1 MNKFLLLLIAALP
14 LAGCVTTTPPTAV
27 HQPMTAR
34 PEPRAAIAPSSG
46 AIFSVASARPL
57 FEDRRA
63 RFVGDTLIIN
73 IQEKVQASKKSE
85 NKTTRSADVDVSVP
99 TIVGLPFKG
108 AQGTTLAASGTNNFN
123 GKGENTSSNDFTGTL
138 TVTVIEVY
146 PNGNLLVSGEK
157 QIGLKEGEEFIRFS
171 GVVNPNTITA
181 ANTVTSTQVADAR
194 IEYKANG
201 FLDSAQVMGWLGR
214 FFLTFMPFMPTSD
227 PHVQTRTASDDDGA
241 HDTHRKEL
249 PGLPLGSC
257 RADGDGY
264 RARRTHQGHRLDR
277 RSAQQPAGRLRHRGR
292 PRRQRRPDHANA
304 LHRAE
309 HDQHALRDG
318 RQSAAGPVAAVEER
332 GRRDGHGQP
341 AALRPCR
348 PADRHH
354 CLVDRQ
360 RQEPQGRYPDPDAD
374 EGRRRAD
381 LRHGAGQ
388 RGGGGRRGLGRRLQG
403 DRQSSLGGPHRRQAP
418 RSSAKCRCPWGRANS
433 SISN

>member
-34 PEPRAAIAPSSG
+34 PEPRVAIAPSSG

-85 NKTTRSADVDVSVP
+85 NKTTRSATVDVSVP

-108 AQGTTLAASGTNNFN
+108 AQGTTLAASDTNNFD

-214 FFLTFMPFMPTSD
+214 FFLTFMPF
-227 PHVQTRTASDDDGA
+227 
-241 HDTHRKEL
+241 
-249 PGLPLGSC
+249 
-257 RADGDGY
+257 
-264 RARRTHQGHRLDR
+264 
-277 RSAQQPAGRLRHRGR
+277 
-292 PRRQRRPDHANA
+292 
-304 LHRAE
+304 
-309 HDQHALRDG
+309 
-318 RQSAAGPVAAVEER
+318 
-332 GRRDGHGQP
+332 
-341 AALRPCR
+341 
-348 PADRHH
+348 
-354 CLVDRQ
+354 
-360 RQEPQGRYPDPDAD
+360 
-374 EGRRRAD
+374 
-381 LRHGAGQ
+381 
-388 RGGGGRRGLGRRLQG
+388 
-403 DRQSSLGGPHRRQAP
+403 
-418 RSSAKCRCPWGRANS
+418 
-433 SISN
+433 